1 MSAATQADFR
11 QRRSATRL
19 AAIQALYALEV
30 TGGSIDPV
38 LADVAQRRWS
48 PGDQTAP
55 AAPVD
60 PAFLHL
66 LVEGV
71 LARRTEFDAAIDA
84 ALTHGWTTARLEIL
98 LLAILRAGA
107 FELAAQ
113 LQTPV
118 KVVINEY
125 VEIAHAFFAGRE
137 PSLVNAVLDRLAA
150 RLRQGVPEAEGG
162 TGGRGGSGPPGPA
175 GGSGPAGGGESGGG

>member
-1 MSAATQADFR
+1 MAAAQADYR

-30 TGGSIDPV
+30 SGGGVEPV
-38 LADVAQRRWS
+38 LADMMQRRWAAT
-48 PGDQTAP
+48 DQAATA
-55 AAPVD
+55 AVD

-66 LVEGV
+66 IVEGV
-71 LARRTEFDAAIDA
+71 RDRQAEFDAAIDA
-84 ALTHGWTTARLEIL
+84 ALTHGWTMARLEIL
-98 LLAILRAGA
+98 LQAILRAGA

-113 LQTPV
+113 PQTPV

-125 VEIAHAFFAGRE
+125 VELAHAFFAGRE

-150 RLRQGVPEAEGG
+150 RLRDVPAEAGERSPRGGSPDSGTGGG
-162 TGGRGGSGPPGPA
+162 TGGGG
-175 GGSGPAGGGESGGG
+175 

>member
-1 MSAATQADFR
+1 MASAQAGHR
-11 QRRSATRL
+11 MRRSATRL
-19 AAIQALYALEV
+19 AAVQALYALEV
-30 TGGSIDPV
+30 SGGGVEPV
-38 LADVAQRRWS
+38 LADVAQRSCGRAEQ
-48 PGDQTAP
+48 DVP
-55 AAPVD
+55 AGVD
-60 PAFLHL
+60 PEFLHL

-71 LARRTEFDAAIDA
+71 LARQGEFDAAIDA

-98 LLAILRAGA
+98 LQAILRAGA

-113 LQTPV
+113 PQTPI

-150 RLRQGVPEAEGG
+150 RLREVPQNPGGAGDRLPPESGPDRKTGGG
-162 TGGRGGSGPPGPA
+162 TGGGG
-175 GGSGPAGGGESGGG
+175 

>member
-1 MSAATQADFR
+1 MAAAQAGSR

-30 TGGSIDPV
+30 SGGSVEPV
-38 LADVAQRRWS
+38 LADVAQRRWAS
-48 PGDQTAP
+48 ADQAEP
-55 AAPVD
+55 AAAD
-60 PAFLHL
+60 PEFLHL

-71 LARRTEFDAAIDA
+71 LDRQDEFDAAIDG
-84 ALTHGWTTARLEIL
+84 ALAHGWTMMRLEIL
-98 LLAILRAGA
+98 LRAILRAGT

-113 LQTPV
+113 PQTPV

-150 RLRQGVPEAEGG
+150 RLREMPADVGDAGDRLLSRGSSSDRGTGGG
-162 TGGRGGSGPPGPA
+162 TGGGG
-175 GGSGPAGGGESGGG
+175 

>member
-1 MSAATQADFR
+1 MSAPAQTSFR

-19 AAIQALYALEV
+19 AAVQALYALEV
-30 TGGSIDPV
+30 SGGAVGPV
-38 LADVAQRRWS
+38 LAEVAQRRWI
-48 PGDQTAP
+48 P
-55 AAPVD
+55 AEKAANAAAVD

-71 LARRTEFDAAIDA
+71 VARRAEFDAAIDA
-84 ALTHGWTTARLEIL
+84 ALAHGWTTGRLEIL

-107 FELAAQ
+107 FELAQ
-113 LQTPV
+113 QPHTPI

-150 RLRQGVPEAEGG
+150 RLRDAPPDEEGAFDPGPDGG
-162 TGGRGGSGPPGPA
+162 TGGAPDGGMGGGTGGGS
-175 GGSGPAGGGESGGG
+175 